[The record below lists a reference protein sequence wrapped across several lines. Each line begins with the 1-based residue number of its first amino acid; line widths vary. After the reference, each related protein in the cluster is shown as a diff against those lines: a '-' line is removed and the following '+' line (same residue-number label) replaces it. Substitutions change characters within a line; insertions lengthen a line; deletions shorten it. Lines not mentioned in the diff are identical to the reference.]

1 MELYR
6 IKNTKTGLFSKGGMS
21 ADQDNTLSW
30 SKKGK
35 LWTGKGPLK
44 SHLRQYIIDREYSKQ
59 YKNNIPHE
67 WMVVTPTGNGDWVE
81 HCKARS
87 LYPETK
93 YQTP

>member
-6 IKNTKTGLFSKGGMS
+6 IKNIKTGLFSKGGM
-21 ADQDNTLSW
+21 DCDKDNTTYRW

-35 LWTGKGPLK
+35 IWTGIGPLK
-44 SHLRQYIIDREYSKQ
+44 SHLRQYVNDNEYSKK
-59 YKNNIPHE
+59 YKNNIPEE
-67 WMVVTPTGNGDWVE
+67 WIVVKPSNGDWVE